1 MGGTRGM
8 DFSTPP
14 APSFVQEPAGGCRRP
29 QGSIPVMIVGRHI
42 HDGSILVMATDRGL
56 PVFLLRDAAGAW
68 SEARVT
74 PLEMM
79 TEFVE
84 VDDAAAAEGWL
95 GQALDAWREDIGVAA
110 DAAV

>member
-1 MGGTRGM
+1 M
-8 DFSTPP
+8 DFSTLP
-14 APSFVQEPAGGCRRP
+14 APSSGEEPAGAGRRP

-68 SEARVT
+68 AEARVT